1 MQTYSRLNK
10 ISNIKYNLTGF
21 FRFNK
26 IKILVLIFIA
36 VLGIFTGIFTATK
49 SGINITNFQGYNLY
63 IYADG
68 SVFSFDVFFYR
79 MLSHITVL
87 VIISICSYSI
97 FLLPLSYILFF
108 YRAYLIGLNCTF
120 LIILFGFSGIFT
132 SVIIIIPC
140 QIIITFIFI
149 IYFCLMINRAVEK
162 KRFGICNKPKF
173 INIFLI
179 TLLILTLLNFIET
192 MLLIL
197 LNARTIFVI

>member
-10 ISNIKYNLTGF
+10 ISNIKYNLVGF
-21 FRFNK
+21 FRYNK
-26 IKILVLIFIA
+26 IKILILIFVA
-36 VLGIFTGIFTATK
+36 LLGIFTGIFTAFK
-49 SGINITNFQGYNLY
+49 SGISISNFQGYNLY

-87 VIISICSYSI
+87 VVISISSFSI

-108 YRAYLIGLNCTF
+108 YRAYLIGLNCSF

-132 SVIIIIPC
+132 SVVVIIPC
-140 QIIITFIFI
+140 QLVITFIFI
-149 IYFCLMINRAVEK
+149 IYFCIMIDRAVEK
-162 KRFGICNKPKF
+162 RKFGFCNKPKF
-173 INIFLI
+173 LKIFFI
-179 TLLILTLLNFIET
+179 TLLILTLLNLIET
-192 MLLIL
+192 ILLIL